1 MSDQDQGKLYQC
13 SGFDADGNAIWKDVG
28 GELVANKLT
37 ANYINALDITTKK
50 ITVLQDNKDEQS
62 QILFKADGTSKNGAV
77 KIGGFDV
84 KNNTLTATDNISAN
98 LVQLMP
104 DKILMQATKSAY

>member
-1 MSDQDQGKLYQC
+1 M
-13 SGFDADGNAIWKDVG
+13 VT
-28 GELVANKLT
+28 NKLT

-50 ITVLQDNKDEQS
+50 ITVLQDNNDEQS
-62 QILFKADGTSKNGAV
+62 QILFKADGTSKDGTV

-84 KNNTLTATDNISAN
+84 KNNTLTATDDISAN